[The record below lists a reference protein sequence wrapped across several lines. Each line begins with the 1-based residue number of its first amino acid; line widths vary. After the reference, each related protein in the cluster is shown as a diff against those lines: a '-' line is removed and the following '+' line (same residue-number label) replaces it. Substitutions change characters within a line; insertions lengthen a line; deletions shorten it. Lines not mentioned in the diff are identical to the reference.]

1 MLTLAAEIVVGIAVF
16 ARLTLA
22 FDAIGLRQLL
32 IARLFAKP
40 TEAR

>member
-1 MLTLAAEIVVGIAVF
+1 VF
-16 ARLTLA
+16 ATLMLV

-40 TEAR
+40 AEAR